1 MAAMPNIFEILSR
14 EEYHSDVLKVSK
26 IDLHCII
33 FLCVFLFNK
42 IIFSTICDYFEI
54 NVHHFFILLRTRTM
68 SKRKQRLPKKS
79 LAKNPILPSRVL

>member
-1 MAAMPNIFEILSR
+1 MNVNVAVMPNIFEILSR

-42 IIFSTICDYFEI
+42 II
-54 NVHHFFILLRTRTM
+54 
-68 SKRKQRLPKKS
+68 
-79 LAKNPILPSRVL
+79 